1 MKTIN
6 LDEFS
11 SKFMEISENLTLS
24 ELRML
29 YLLISNPDVIK
40 ISQQMF
46 ANKIG
51 AHRRTINIGY
61 KKLLKHGYISS
72 PDITKNH
79 RENINYNITNEQVED
94 NNYISAHIK
103 NTQNGRS
110 IRDNNIEKENN
121 GKITKNENSSNRN
134 LDTEE
139 TKELGNSDILYDKFL
154 QDILVFKQYGT
165 IPKFF
170 EKFPN
175 KHTEILIDIRNNLP
189 EYIDFLSYKYGF
201 EEDLRILRISNNQIK
216 ELKRN
221 ILHKEKLCDEL
232 SRDYIKYFRQERK
245 RRAIQVIRQALIYY
259 PFTFKKF
266 LYDIRAYKYEDF
278 EEIVQAMIKEI
289 YDTDR
294 LDKQDGIV

>member
-11 SKFMEISENLTLS
+11 SNFMEISENLTLS
-24 ELRML
+24 EVRML
-29 YLLISNPDVIK
+29 YLLIINPDVIK

-61 KKLLKHGYISS
+61 KKLLKHGYIGI
-72 PDITKNH
+72 PDITKQH
-79 RENINYNITNEQVED
+79 HIDVDTNITNEQVED
-94 NNYISAHIK
+94 NNVVSTDIK
-103 NTQNGRS
+103 NTQNDRN
-110 IRDNNIEKENN
+110 IRDNQIEKENN
-121 GKITKNENSSNRN
+121 RKITKNENSSNSN
-134 LDTEE
+134 SDTEE
-139 TKELGNSDILYDKFL
+139 TKESETSINLYDQFL
-154 QDILVFKQYGT
+154 QDILVYKQYST
-165 IPKFF
+165 IPQFF
-170 EKFPN
+170 EKFPDS
-175 KHTEILIDIRNNLP
+175 HTEILIDIRNDLP
-189 EYIDFLSYKYGF
+189 EFIDFLSCKYGF
-201 EEDLRILRISNNQIK
+201 EEELRILRISNNQIK

-245 RRAIQVIRQALIYY
+245 RLAIQVIRQALIYY

-278 EEIVQAMIKEI
+278 EEIVQAMVKEI
-289 YDTDR
+289 YNTDG
-294 LDKQDGIV
+294 LYN